1 MIVPVKITVRNFLSI
16 EDLEFTFEEGK
27 TLPIFGI
34 NKTDEGKE
42 SNGSGKS
49 SFQQAIEFALKRS
62 TSRYDRDSLLIQR
75 GKDEAFIGFL
85 LYNKKSGERIYLEH
99 TIRKKAPYFNI
110 FVNDVQVELSS
121 IDEARKWVYDY
132 IGISSEDLSSFY
144 LPNERNYIPFFTGSN
159 TKKVALIT
167 RLSNSGI
174 IDMAIDRVNE
184 DIVRHEELS
193 KKSSDRIIALK
204 AQVEIYSSEINKT
217 NPEEFEKQKQKA
229 IEELEFKILNKKD
242 AIEGTKIRIA
252 EVNQRIAGGA
262 EKIREI
268 EKNILE
274 LNESLNK
281 IPGTD
286 ALSVEVQSLS
296 NTKKEYL
303 LLKEEIQS
311 QYRTVESIIRNLFK
325 KKLEYEN
332 ILSGEIT
339 CPKCNHK
346 FLLREDVLL
355 EDVRTQLSAIN
366 ANLDDRNKSLDA
378 LSKVIEEMEGDI
390 NSIDTNIFKK
400 SQEIS
405 QVNALRLDINKKIST
420 LKGLIQEI
428 LNENQSNSLKIKS
441 YENQIEDFQKDISYL
456 RERIVEK
463 QFEKFNNLKIKE
475 LEALIKEKQD
485 EIEKETLEFQALG
498 ERLMNIR
505 AWLNNFKK
513 FKSFL
518 ANKQLKVIQGL
529 VNKQLQDMG
538 VDMQIKIEGFKV
550 LANGEI
556 REQIT
561 GYVIENGNVA
571 EYKEFSKGERSRIDY
586 AMILAMQNLC
596 NSGSR
601 NGGLD
606 LLFAD
611 EISEG
616 IDPLGNTLLL
626 SAIQKTGRT
635 SLIVS
640 HVGTITPENE
650 CIMAVKINGVTEIK
664 KGFKYELEKKY
675 QQI

>member
-1 MIVPVKITVRNFLSI
+1 MIIPVKIVIRNFLSI
-16 EDLEFTFEEGK
+16 EDLEFTFDEGK

-34 NKTDEGKE
+34 NKTDAGKE

-75 GKDEAFIGFL
+75 GKEEAYVCL
-85 LYNKKSGERIYLEH
+85 TLYNSKNKDHILLEH
-99 TIRKKAPYFNI
+99 AIRKKAPYFNV
-110 FVNDVQVELSS
+110 FVNDTLIELSG
-121 IDEARKWVYDY
+121 IDESKKWVYNY
-132 IGISSEDLSSFY
+132 VGISAEDLSSFY

-174 IDMAIDRVNE
+174 VDMAIDRVNKDIDVIE
-184 DIVRHEELS
+184 DLS
-193 KKSSDRIIALK
+193 RKSTNRIISLE
-204 AQVEIYSSEINKT
+204 AQVSVYKEEINKV
-217 NPEEFEKQKQKA
+217 NPEEFEKQKQEA
-229 IEELEFKILNKKD
+229 IEELEFKVSGKRG
-242 AIEGTKIRIA
+242 AIEEVKIRIA
-252 EVNQRIAGGA
+252 NTNQSIIEGS
-262 EKIREI
+262 KSIDEI
-268 EKNILE
+268 EKGVLE
-274 LNESLNK
+274 LSTKLKE
-281 IPGTD
+281 IPATD
-286 ALSVEVQSLS
+286 ALSTEIQSLDS
-296 NTKKEYL
+296 AKKEFL
-303 LLKEEIQS
+303 SLKGEIQS
-311 QYRTVESIIRNLFK
+311 QYREGENLIRDLSK

-346 FLLREDVLL
+346 FLLRDDISLEYIHAQLSTINNNL
-355 EDVRTQLSAIN
+355 EDK
-366 ANLDDRNKSLDA
+366 NKSLDELLKA
-378 LSKVIEEMEGDI
+378 IEEVSNDV
-390 NSIDTNIFKK
+390 NNIDTNILKK

-405 QVNALRLDINKKIST
+405 GVNALRLDINKKISA
-420 LKGLIQEI
+420 LKGSVQE
-428 LNENQSNSLKIKS
+428 LQERNQNNNLKIKS
-441 YENQIEDFQKDISYL
+441 YKDQIEDFQKDISYL
-456 RERIVEK
+456 KERIIEK
-463 QFEKFNNLKIKE
+463 QSETFNNSKIKE

-485 EIEKETLEFQALG
+485 EIKEETLKFQTLG
-498 ERLMNIR
+498 ERIMNTK

-518 ANKQLKVIQGL
+518 ANKQLKIIQGL
-529 VNKQLQDMG
+529 ANKQLQDMG
-538 VDMQIKIEGFKV
+538 VDMQIKIEGFKT
-550 LANGEI
+550 LANGDL

-561 GYVIENGNVA
+561 GYIIENGDIA
-571 EYKEFSKGERSRIDY
+571 EYKEFSKGERARIDY

-596 NSGSR
+596 NSGSQ

-626 SAIQKTGRT
+626 GAILKTRRT

-650 CIMAVKINGVTEIK
+650 CIMAIKLNGITEIR
-664 KGFKYELEKKY
+664 KGLKHELEKKY
-675 QQI
+675 QQL

>member
-1 MIVPVKITVRNFLSI
+1 MIIPVKIVIRNFLSI
-16 EDLEFTFEEGK
+16 EDLEFTFDEGK

-34 NKTDEGKE
+34 NKTDAGKE

-75 GKDEAFIGFL
+75 GKEEAYVCL
-85 LYNKKSGERIYLEH
+85 TLYNSKNKDHILLEH
-99 TIRKKAPYFNI
+99 AIRKKAPYFNV
-110 FVNDVQVELSS
+110 FVNDTLIELSG
-121 IDEARKWVYDY
+121 IDESKKWVYNY
-132 IGISSEDLSSFY
+132 VGISAEDLSSFY

-174 IDMAIDRVNE
+174 VDMAIDRVNKDIDVIE
-184 DIVRHEELS
+184 DLS
-193 KKSSDRIIALK
+193 RKSTNRIISLE
-204 AQVEIYSSEINKT
+204 AQVSVYKEEINKV
-217 NPEEFEKQKQKA
+217 NPEEFEKQKQEA
-229 IEELEFKILNKKD
+229 IEELEFKVSGKRG
-242 AIEGTKIRIA
+242 AIEEVKIRIA
-252 EVNQRIAGGA
+252 NTNQSIIEGS
-262 EKIREI
+262 KSIDEI
-268 EKNILE
+268 EKGVLE
-274 LNESLNK
+274 LSTKLKE
-281 IPGTD
+281 IPATD
-286 ALSVEVQSLS
+286 ALSTEIQSLDS
-296 NTKKEYL
+296 AKKEFL
-303 LLKEEIQS
+303 SLKGEIQS
-311 QYRTVESIIRNLFK
+311 QYREGENLIRDLSK

-346 FLLREDVLL
+346 FLLRDDISLEYIHAQLSTINNNL
-355 EDVRTQLSAIN
+355 EDK
-366 ANLDDRNKSLDA
+366 NKSLDELLKA
-378 LSKVIEEMEGDI
+378 IEEVSNDV
-390 NSIDTNIFKK
+390 NNIDTNILKK

-405 QVNALRLDINKKIST
+405 GMNALRLDINKKISA
-420 LKGLIQEI
+420 LKGSVQE
-428 LNENQSNSLKIKS
+428 LQERNQNNNLKIKS
-441 YENQIEDFQKDISYL
+441 YKDQIEDFQKDISYL
-456 RERIVEK
+456 KERIIEK
-463 QFEKFNNLKIKE
+463 QSETFNNSKIKE

-485 EIEKETLEFQALG
+485 EIKEETLKFQTLG
-498 ERLMNIR
+498 ERIMNTK

-518 ANKQLKVIQGL
+518 ANKQLKIIQGL
-529 VNKQLQDMG
+529 ANKQLQDMG
-538 VDMQIKIEGFKV
+538 VDMQIKIEGFKT
-550 LANGEI
+550 LANGDL

-561 GYVIENGNVA
+561 GYIIENGDIA
-571 EYKEFSKGERSRIDY
+571 EYKEFSKGERARIDY

-596 NSGSR
+596 NSGSQ

-626 SAIQKTGRT
+626 GAILKTRRT

-650 CIMAVKINGVTEIK
+650 CIMAVKLNGITEIR
-664 KGFKYELEKKY
+664 KGLKHELEKKY
-675 QQI
+675 QQL